1 MNIYIYI
8 YIYIYMTSIT
18 ELFNHTVTCTYK
30 VTFDQIKSAGWECR
44 NPIAMFS
51 GDIRIL
57 QRKPFLSHSLLV
69 LLEIVL
75 MFPSNGVSSEPSI
88 KILQ

>member
-1 MNIYIYI
+1 MK
-8 YIYIYMTSIT
+8 SIT
-18 ELFNHTVTCTYK
+18 ELFFFYHTVTCTYK
-30 VTFDQIKSAGWECR
+30 VTFDQIKSADLECQ
-44 NPIAMFS
+44 NPIAIFS

-69 LLEIVL
+69 LLEKIM
-75 MFPSNGVSSEPSI
+75 MFPQNGVSSEPSI